1 MPAPIKK
8 LQILRFKG
16 NCPCQCGPDRLKVP
30 SQRDPQLDFIQKA
43 SMVATVKV
51 YKRSNWPLAHSSH
64 YQARLIS
71 ILQTAFL
78 LFDNNL
84 EITS

>member
-1 MPAPIKK
+1 MPIKK
-8 LQILRFKG
+8 LQILHFKG
-16 NCPCQCGPDRLKVP
+16 NCPCQCRADRLKVP

-51 YKRSNWPLAHSSH
+51 YKRSNWLIAYFSH
-64 YQARLIS
+64 YQESLIS
-71 ILQTAFL
+71 ILQTVFL
-78 LFDNNL
+78 LFDNKL